1 MEQPSNSRSHPNVEE
16 ETQEERK
23 RYIVRLQRRAQ
34 SQIAADL
41 GAEAITNQNDRQ
53 IETLIHQVLQETGA
67 RRVTI
72 FRPIARGQRWHAATA
87 LADGGLYFGLVPP
100 ESVVLPMIAF
110 SQRRPVIWSGTVQ
123 HEIPPPRPD
132 EFGYRSYLGVP
143 FVNGG
148 NVVAIVEAVDFAQ
161 ADHINQH
168 VAVVEQRLSILGQVG
183 PVEAQIVP
191 VEAPPEPPPPPTH
204 GLTEETVLDLVL
216 RLPLDPDDA
225 LEVAPLEWMLINQL
239 NGERSLSENAVAAG
253 LGTPEAILVAAVLL
267 ERGLVKVGRENRRRG

>member
-1 MEQPSNSRSHPNVEE
+1 MEQPSNGRSHPNVEE

-110 SQRRPVIWSGTVQ
+110 SQRRPFIWSGTVQ

-132 EFGYRSYLGVP
+132 EFGY
-143 FVNGG
+143 
-148 NVVAIVEAVDFAQ
+148 
-161 ADHINQH
+161 
-168 VAVVEQRLSILGQVG
+168 
-183 PVEAQIVP
+183 
-191 VEAPPEPPPPPTH
+191 
-204 GLTEETVLDLVL
+204 
-216 RLPLDPDDA
+216 
-225 LEVAPLEWMLINQL
+225 
-239 NGERSLSENAVAAG
+239 
-253 LGTPEAILVAAVLL
+253 
-267 ERGLVKVGRENRRRG
+267 